1 MASRAISAQKKR
13 GELVVQGPL
22 RLVVDLHEMEQ
33 ARLEEW
39 LESQTAWGEI
49 RSLGTKARRDKI
61 RLTRSLHTLG
71 FLHALFEEGAAAASP
86 AESEEIFYLAL
97 LLAGQLP
104 AGKVSIEHKNDLC
117 AECCAEIANARR
129 RQAKWPAARDAL
141 KKGLEYAGK
150 GSQSGVAEGKVLWI
164 EGSLEDDL
172 GNIEEAAKSLRRAV
186 ELFEAA
192 AEPFF
197 TSRALVLLAYV
208 QIDVNP
214 AESLRVIE
222 QALSRIPDNNP
233 RLVVFAEGIKID
245 CLMGLGAPQEALLRF
260 KALKGLHEQFREPF
274 IQLRRRFTA
283 ARILEHLGRQKK
295 AESLFQEVIA
305 ADLEHGLV
313 KNFFL
318 DLVYWRTP
326 ANETPTFRREPG

>member
-117 AECCAEIANARR
+117 AECCAEIAT
-129 RQAKWPAARDAL
+129 ARDAL

-295 AESLFQEVIA
+295 ADSLFQEVIA